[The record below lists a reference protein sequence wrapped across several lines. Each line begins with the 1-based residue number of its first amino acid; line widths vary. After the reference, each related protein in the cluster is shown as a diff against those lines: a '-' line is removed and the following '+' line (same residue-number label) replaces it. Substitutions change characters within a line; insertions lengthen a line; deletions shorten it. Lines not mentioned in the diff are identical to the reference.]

1 MGMTI
6 INWRYGREKVLRDY
20 LFCEI
25 VVFYLFLLY
34 FVILNFL
41 YLIILKYYDSWKM
54 VYLLYIL
61 MEFLF

>member
-1 MGMTI
+1 MGMII

-25 VVFYLFLLY
+25 VVFYLFMLY

-41 YLIILKYYDSWKM
+41 YLIIMK
-54 VYLLYIL
+54 
-61 MEFLF
+61 FLIVGRWLIYCIF